1 MFGGTYPKG
10 AVSLLSPPSL
20 HLLEGFCQSF
30 WTALVQLYLPDS
42 LCTPWFQ
49 VHASG
54 LLFFGQYHTKNVA
67 YLGLYAWE
75 RLKKK
80 RSQNS
85 VVRLR
90 N

>member
-30 WTALVQLYLPDS
+30 WTSRPRLYLPDS
-42 LCTPWFQ
+42 LYTPWFQ

-54 LLFFGQYHTKNVA
+54 LLFIGTISHKNDVA
-67 YLGLYAWE
+67 YLGLYF
-75 RLKKK
+75 
-80 RSQNS
+80 
-85 VVRLR
+85 
-90 N
+90 

>member
-54 LLFFGQYHTKNVA
+54 LLFIGTISDKNDVA
-67 YLGLYAWE
+67 YLGLYF
-75 RLKKK
+75 
-80 RSQNS
+80 
-85 VVRLR
+85 
-90 N
+90 